1 MTRFAPVAVLFL
13 LTLTGCGLQQ
23 SVHEDDL
30 RRSRAQCSEYGFAP
44 DSVPYAQCMQS
55 AMQHIDAQRT
65 ANFQRSMGNNAAMGN
80 HGMGTAPSAPTISL
94 DFGKS
99 TSTSITNETHIT
111 QPPNVTCATA
121 GNAGRCA
128 SN

>member
-1 MTRFAPVAVLFL
+1 
-13 LTLTGCGLQQ
+13 
-23 SVHEDDL
+23 
-30 RRSRAQCSEYGFAP
+30 
-44 DSVPYAQCMQS
+44 
-55 AMQHIDAQRT
+55 
-65 ANFQRSMGNNAAMGN
+65 
-80 HGMGTAPSAPTISL
+80 MGTAPSAPTMSL

>member
-1 MTRFAPVAVLFL
+1 MEPQR
-13 LTLTGCGLQQ
+13 
-23 SVHEDDL
+23 
-30 RRSRAQCSEYGFAP
+30 SEYGFAP

-65 ANFQRSMGNNAAMGN
+65 ANFQRSMGNMGG
-80 HGMGTAPSAPTISL
+80 HGIGTAPTAPVAPTISL

-99 TSTSITNETHIT
+99 TSTSVTNEVHIT
-111 QPPNVTCATA
+111 QPPNVTCTTA
-121 GNAGRCA
+121 GNAGRCQ